1 MKNHLTFTTLFLA
14 LFALSACSTTAIK
27 VPSNS
32 GNIHY
37 MGRIE
42 HSDTASVFYW
52 SGTSAEINF
61 EGTSVKAILHD
72 ERGENYYNAI
82 VDGNSVMMIRTSAG
96 KQNYTL
102 VENLPEGKH
111 RIQLF
116 KRTEFDRGMTW
127 FYGFELNP
135 GAKLLPASPKSER
148 SIEFYGNSITCGYA
162 VDDTTGKDRPD
173 SIYTN
178 NYLSYAAITARHYG
192 AEYHC
197 IGKSGI
203 GITISW
209 FPYIM
214 PDIYDRLDPQ
224 DESSTWNFSNYTP
237 DVVVIHLLQ
246 NDSWLVNMP
255 EHESF
260 KHFFGNEK
268 PSEEFIISAYR
279 NFVSQLR
286 AHYPAAQII
295 CTMGG
300 MDATREGSPWPSY
313 VETAVEQL
321 NDPKIF
327 TYFMPFKN
335 TGGHPNK
342 AEQEVMAEGLIRFI
356 DENIQW

>member
-1 MKNHLTFTTLFLA
+1 MRNHFPLFNLLLA
-14 LFALSACSTTAIK
+14 FATLSACSAVELK
-27 VPSNS
+27 VPANS
-32 GNIHY
+32 EAIHY

-42 HSDTASVFYW
+42 HSDTASVFFW

-61 EGTSVKAILHD
+61 EGTSVKAILQD

-82 VDGNSVMMIRTSAG
+82 VDGDSVIMIRTTAG
-96 KQNYTL
+96 KESITL
-102 VENLPEGKH
+102 VDKLPEGKH
-111 RIQLF
+111 SIQLF
-116 KRTEFDRGMTW
+116 KRTEFDRGKTW

-135 GAKLLPASPKSER
+135 GARLLPSSPKSER

-162 VDDTTGKDRPD
+162 VEDTSGKDRPD

-178 NYLSYAAITARHYG
+178 NYLSYAAITARHYE

-197 IGKSGI
+197 ISKSGI

-214 PDIYDRLDPQ
+214 PDIYNRLDPQ
-224 DESSTWNFSNYTP
+224 DASSTWDFSRFSP
-237 DVVVIHLLQ
+237 DVLVIHLLQ

-260 KHFFGNEK
+260 KHFFGTEK

-286 AHYPAAQII
+286 THYPAAQII

-300 MDATREGSPWPSY
+300 MDATREGSPWPGY
-313 VETAVEQL
+313 VETAVKQL

-327 TYFMPFKN
+327 TYFMPYKN
-335 TGGHPNK
+335 TGGHPSK
-342 AEQEVMAEGLIRFI
+342 AEQEVMAEGLIQYI

>member
-1 MKNHLTFTTLFLA
+1 MKHHLTLTTLLLA
-14 LFALSACSTTAIK
+14 LFALSACSSAALK

-32 GNIHY
+32 DAIHY
-37 MGRIE
+37 MGRID

-61 EGTSVKAILHD
+61 EGTSVKAILLD

-82 VDGNSVMMIRTSAG
+82 VDGDSVIMIRTTGDKESI
-96 KQNYTL
+96 TL
-102 VENLPEGKH
+102 VDNLPEGKH
-111 RIQLF
+111 NIQLF
-116 KRTEFDRGMTW
+116 KRTEFDRGKTW

-135 GAKLLPASPKSER
+135 GAKLLSASPRSER
-148 SIEFYGNSITCGYA
+148 SIEFYGNSITCGYG
-162 VDDTTGKDRPD
+162 VEDTSGMDRPD

-214 PDIYDRLDPQ
+214 PDIYDRLDPL
-224 DESSTWNFSNYTP
+224 DENSAWDFVRYTP
-237 DVVVIHLLQ
+237 DVVVVHLLQ
-246 NDSWLVNMP
+246 NDSWLVNRP

-260 KHFFGNEK
+260 KHFFGTEK

-300 MDATREGSPWPSY
+300 MDATREGSPWPGY
-313 VETAVEQL
+313 VEMAVTLL
-321 NDPKIF
+321 NDERIF
-327 TYFMPFKN
+327 TYFMPYKN
-335 TGGHPNK
+335 TGGHPSK
-342 AEQEVMAEGLIRFI
+342 AEQETMAEGLIKFI

>member
-1 MKNHLTFTTLFLA
+1 MKNLFILTTLLFT
-14 LFALSACSTTAIK
+14 LFAGSSCSTATLK

-32 GNIHY
+32 EMIHY
-37 MGRIE
+37 MGRID
-42 HSDTASVFYW
+42 HSDTVSVFYW
-52 SGTSAEINF
+52 SGTSAQIEF

-72 ERGENYYNAI
+72 ARGENYYNAI
-82 VDGNSVMMIRTSAG
+82 VDGDSVILIRTSAD
-96 KQNYTL
+96 KETITL
-102 VENLPEGKH
+102 AENLPEGKH

-116 KRTEFDRGMTW
+116 KRTEFDRGKTW

-135 GAKLLPASPKSER
+135 GAKLLPPLPDSKR
-148 SIEFYGNSITCGYA
+148 KIEFYGNSITCGYA
-162 VDDTTGKDRPD
+162 VEDYEGKDCPD

-178 NYLSYAAITARHYG
+178 NYLSYAAITARHFE

-197 IGKSGI
+197 ISKSGI

-214 PDIYDRLDPQ
+214 PDIYDRLDPM
-224 DESSTWNFSNYTP
+224 DASSNWDFTRYTP

-260 KHFFGNEK
+260 KHFFGTEK
-268 PSEEFIISAYR
+268 PSAEFIITAYR

-286 AHYPAAQII
+286 EHYRATQII

-300 MDATREGSPWPSY
+300 MDATRDGSPWPGY
-313 VETAVEQL
+313 VEIAVKQL
-321 NDPKIF
+321 NDPKIL

-335 TGGHPNK
+335 TGGHPSK
-342 AEQEVMAEGLIRFI
+342 AEQEVMAEGLIKFI